1 MEAINPQWITRMSKA
16 ILTYSALKTFMS
28 CRWKYNL
35 RMNDGL
41 VSLAQDDYSF
51 LGSVLHSVL
60 EIWYALEIVILKLR
74 ELLSLST
81 GVFRSIYR
89 TPGRNGTG
97 ICAMQ
102 CSRDT
107 SIAIGDKW
115 GLRNCAQR
123 KLIDRRPTFLSITG
137 VGSISGDAAAI

>member
-1 MEAINPQWITRMSKA
+1 MQPKS
-16 ILTYSALKTFMS
+16 ILTYSAMQMFQN
-28 CRWKYNL
+28 CRRKYHL
-35 RMNDGL
+35 RYNEYL
-41 VSLAQDDYSF
+41 VSLKADENLY

-81 GVFRSIYR
+81 RVFRSAYR

-115 GLRNCAQR
+115 GLRNCAQK
-123 KLIDRRPTFLSITG
+123 KLVDRRRTFLSITA
-137 VGSISGDAAAI
+137 VGSISGEATAYD